1 MPYIDHEIILEA
13 KKMDLQTYLERYE
26 PDELVH
32 VSGNVYCTKAHDSLR
47 ISNGKWCWYSQG
59 IGGRSA
65 LDYLIKVNGYGFLEA
80 VERIMGRAAT
90 MPPVSLPAKKEKD
103 KRLVLP
109 PAYKNANTV
118 IRYLQSR
125 GIEESVIRYCL
136 ETGRIYESS
145 PYHNL
150 VFVGFDKNGGKRYG
164 MLRGTND
171 TRFMGDAEGSDKHFS
186 FAVPAREQSA
196 VVHLFEGGIDL
207 LSYASLRLLDGTDW
221 RTENLLSLSGVY
233 QPKKSVAES
242 RLPIALTQYLS
253 DYPHVRRIVLHL
265 DNDAPGRMAAAVLM
279 TVMPNGYEVMNL
291 PPSAGKDM
299 NDLLKLRKG
308 IPLKLLREPER

>member
-1 MPYIDHEIILEA
+1 
-13 KKMDLQTYLERYE
+13 
-26 PDELVH
+26 
-32 VSGNVYCTKAHDSLR
+32 
-47 ISNGKWCWYSQG
+47 
-59 IGGRSA
+59 
-65 LDYLIKVNGYGFLEA
+65 
-80 VERIMGRAAT
+80 
-90 MPPVSLPAKKEKD
+90 
-103 KRLVLP
+103 
-109 PAYKNANTV
+109 
-118 IRYLQSR
+118 
-125 GIEESVIRYCL
+125 
-136 ETGRIYESS
+136 
-145 PYHNL
+145 
-150 VFVGFDKNGGKRYG
+150 

-291 PPSAGKDM
+291 PPSAGQ
-299 NDLLKLRKG
+299 G
-308 IPLKLLREPER
+308 YE